1 MRGLIRVQG
10 AAVEVALV
18 GGGGPAARGRDR
30 LQRKHGAV
38 GIGCRGKTRQ
48 KIEILNMGE
57 RILVAAGKLTADRTD
72 IYCIG

>member
-30 LQRKHGAV
+30 LQRIHGAV
-38 GIGCRGKTRQ
+38 GIGCRGNTA
-48 KIEILNMGE
+48 KIGNHEHGE
-57 RILVAAGKLTADRTD
+57 RILVAAGELTADRTD